1 MKLSDRHRRLLLV
14 EQGSH
19 ALLINLVLNGVIAW
33 ALLRG
38 NDVVPLW
45 GEVSMGVD
53 LLATGVLLPVGMCE
67 IVSRIV
73 ASQVRSGKLPALERN
88 QVAGNG
94 MHRRSIHLRAFVLA
108 IFGLVGVSLP
118 LVFLLDAANAQP
130 VPFNS
135 FVAFKAAWAGILAMI
150 LSPIVAWWA
159 LSSASAEVLE
169 LADA

>member
-1 MKLSDRHRRLLLV
+1 MNLSDRHRRLLLV

-19 ALLINLVLNGVIAW
+19 ALLINIVLNGVIAW

-45 GEVSMGVD
+45 GDVSMGVD

-73 ASQVRSGKLPALERN
+73 AGQVRSGKLPALEPA
-88 QVAGNG
+88 QVSATG
-94 MHRRSIHLRAFVLA
+94 MHRRSIHLRALVLA
-108 IFGLVGVSLP
+108 VFGLVGISLP

-130 VPFNS
+130 VAFGS
-135 FVAFKAAWAGILAMI
+135 FIAFKAAWAGILAMI

-159 LSSASAEVLE
+159 LAGASAEVLD

>member
-53 LLATGVLLPVGMCE
+53 LLATGVLLPGGMCE

-88 QVAGNG
+88 QVAANG

-118 LVFLLDAANAQP
+118 LVFLLDAANRL
-130 VPFNS
+130 S
-135 FVAFKAAWAGILAMI
+135 TRAAACAPLSLAGCWQTSWMSR
-150 LSPIVAWWA
+150 SPP
-159 LSSASAEVLE
+159 LPHSAHYYDIFAVSAG
-169 LADA
+169 